1 MGNDFLTNQV
11 VDPYSP
17 ASATVR
23 PENEGGVQKRGGR
36 MNTSSSK
43 VRTITGTQAR
53 LGRSTTKNDKKNNH
67 CTSFNVNAGHI
78 SQQKLSTLLGSA
90 KQAENEPLE
99 SRMSDPSRGFSSSK
113 GMKVEDT
120 SSPLEGSDAL
130 SLKSEETIEEA
141 VQKLIQLN
149 KDKLSDSQLLDL
161 IASFYLVTNQ
171 CLKKCKTDPLAQLKQ
186 KPVEVTSKMI
196 EERKQDN
203 FPGNTDESTEED
215 EKVPPTERPISLLER
230 KRLQWLRERAELE
243 HLERDRAKSVMDL
256 TAEADMIGGK
266 MQSTVARNVL
276 SAKNHHRFQRCH
288 YLAGLP
294 VGEDPHA
301 EAELKEQQRRQWLA
315 ELDRQVE
322 ERRVARERER
332 LRRLSVETA
341 DDIKEATCATGMDR
355 ECSAAQCDVKSA
367 SFGRGRGLAD
377 LLGKQDIDSAAKR
390 QQQLELQAYAEQV
403 RERAERRRQEREVES
418 RTEAE
423 EAARLEEERARLR
436 KEQEAELAHRREAEA
451 AEHAAV
457 MQVREEAIRETRG
470 AQGGMAC
477 KKRTQGVQRPSRNT
491 SRIPRPS
498 NRTSSQQR
506 STDDVGEKMTK
517 PKFGSALTISN
528 RDRAKDGDLRVKQCP
543 PRGLPVV
550 RTESTLPP
558 VPLPTSTATAVAC
571 PTSDFLSA
579 IADPD
584 FAYPQTSRDS
594 ALRQVSRIKE
604 NLAQRQHE
612 LRSMQNI

>member
-1 MGNDFLTNQV
+1 
-11 VDPYSP
+11 
-17 ASATVR
+17 
-23 PENEGGVQKRGGR
+23 
-36 MNTSSSK
+36 MNTSSPK
-43 VRTITGTQAR
+43 ARTITGTQAR
-53 LGRSTTKNDKKNNH
+53 IGRSTTKNDKKNNH
-67 CTSFNVNAGHI
+67 CTSVNVNAGHVP
-78 SQQKLSTLLGSA
+78 QQKLSTLLGSA

-99 SRMSDPSRGFSSSK
+99 LRMLGPSGGFSSTK
-113 GMKVEDT
+113 GMEVEDT

-130 SLKSEETIEEA
+130 SLKSEKTIEDA
-141 VQKLIQLN
+141 VQRLIQLN

-171 CLKKCKTDPLAQLKQ
+171 CLKKCKTDPSAQLKQ

-203 FPGNTDESTEED
+203 FSGNTDESTEENK
-215 EKVPPTERPISLLER
+215 KVPPTERPISLLER

-243 HLERDRAKSVMDL
+243 HLERDRAKSAMDL
-256 TAEADMIGGK
+256 TAEADMTGGK

-332 LRRLSVETA
+332 LRHLSVETA
-341 DDIKEATCATGMDR
+341 NDIKEATCATGMDR

-377 LLGKQDIDSAAKR
+377 LLGKQDNDSAAKR
-390 QQQLELQAYAEQV
+390 QQQLELQEAYAEQI
-403 RERAERRRQEREVES
+403 RERAERRRQEREVEA

-491 SRIPRPS
+491 SLIPRPS
-498 NRTSSQQR
+498 NRR
-506 STDDVGEKMTK
+506 SRDDVGEKMTK

-528 RDRAKDGDLRVKQCP
+528 QDRAKDGDLRVKQCP
-543 PRGLPVV
+543 PRGLSVV

-604 NLAQRQHE
+604 NLEQRQHE

>member
-1 MGNDFLTNQV
+1 MVEAHRSQSQHCTSHSASNLAGAASYRV

-17 ASATVR
+17 ASASVR

-36 MNTSSSK
+36 
-43 VRTITGTQAR
+43 
-53 LGRSTTKNDKKNNH
+53 
-67 CTSFNVNAGHI
+67 
-78 SQQKLSTLLGSA
+78 
-90 KQAENEPLE
+90 AENEPLE
-99 SRMSDPSRGFSSSK
+99 SRMSGPSGGFSSSK

-120 SSPLEGSDAL
+120 SSSLEGSDAL
-130 SLKSEETIEEA
+130 PLKSEETIEEA
-141 VQKLIQLN
+141 VQRLIQLN

-171 CLKKCKTDPLAQLKQ
+171 CLKKCKTDPSAQLKQ
-186 KPVEVTSKMI
+186 KPAEVTSKMI

-203 FPGNTDESTEED
+203 FSGNTDESTDED

-341 DDIKEATCATGMDR
+341 NHIKEATCATGTDR

-390 QQQLELQAYAEQV
+390 QQQLELQEAYAEQI
-403 RERAERRRQEREVES
+403 RERAERRRQEREVEA

-436 KEQEAELAHRREAEA
+436 KEQEAELAHRREAEVRASFPTAKA

-491 SRIPRPS
+491 SLIPRPS

-528 RDRAKDGDLRVKQCP
+528 RDRAKDGDLPVKQCP